1 MNQSQADTRI
11 RALARE
17 ASRKIKALTDA
28 HHVQIKAIYQ
38 DFRSQANAITAEAS
52 ADEMD
57 TPSADSLPTTEVNER
72 KEQNPSC
79 HNSPN

>member
-1 MNQSQADTRI
+1 MNQPQADTRV

-38 DFRSQANAITAEAS
+38 DFRTQADAITAEAS
-52 ADEMD
+52 ADRLHSS
-57 TPSADSLPTTEVNER
+57 SADSSQTTAVNER

>member
-1 MNQSQADTRI
+1 MNQAQADSRI
-11 RALARE
+11 LAKARE

-38 DFRSQANAITAEAS
+38 DFRTQANAIIAEAS
-52 ADEMD
+52 ADELQ
-57 TPSADSLPTTEVNER
+57 TPSADSLPTTAVNER